1 MYPYLCGQVVV
12 VFFWNML
19 AGSFIDQWQYIIN
32 NPASLINTL
41 GISIPQTATFF
52 ITYIVVAGI
61 GKESVQFLRIIDL
74 LVFWVR
80 SMTASTPRARSRLW
94 AEQYQLM
101 GNMLPYFTMGE
112 EISADRRECKCIYF
126 IPGKHHLSLCIHLA
140 SNSLV
145 TLSRSLLHW
154 DGVLHHQPHYRADHS
169 SVLPLSHGHTALQCT
184 LCV

>member
-1 MYPYLCGQVVV
+1 
-12 VFFWNML
+12 ML

-32 NPASLINTL
+32 NPASLVNSL

-112 EISADRRECKCIYF
+112 EIPAVVQADISSCLCSSSIQGYEMKYHLCLVF
-126 IPGKHHLSLCIHLA
+126 IWPATTHSIPVAL
-140 SNSLV
+140 
-145 TLSRSLLHW
+145 TRSLLHW
-154 DGVLHHQPHYRADHS
+154 DGVLHH
-169 SVLPLSHGHTALQCT
+169 
-184 LCV
+184 